1 VEQPQR
7 HDWRSSRTSATDA
20 KLQVNAV
27 DEVLGA
33 HRLHDWIFDGETDR
47 SGTSLRTGATGSN
60 REVVDVSA
68 GWPGGAGWR

>member
-20 KLQVNAV
+20 KLQGNAV
-27 DEVLGA
+27 DEVLGT
-33 HRLHDWIFDGETDR
+33 HKLHDEISDGETDR

-60 REVVDVSA
+60 REAINVAA
-68 GWPGGAGWR
+68 GWPCGAGWR